1 VIGKAFI
8 YDIIKSITGDFFMK
22 MEFIVMV
29 SCIGIILLTLL
40 VQAI

>member
-1 VIGKAFI
+1 
-8 YDIIKSITGDFFMK
+8 MK
-22 MEFIVMV
+22 MEFIVMA